1 MSSNKVLLH
10 ACCAPCLTNSIEE
23 LIIEGFEP
31 VVYFYNPNIYPEQ
44 EYLTRKEEL
53 ILFCQKKDYDFILE
67 EGDAEIWQSLC
78 DPLGSAKEGGK
89 RCAVCFGMRLEKTAK
104 MAKEKGFDYFCTT
117 LTISPHKNSKVIN
130 ELGEAF
136 CEKYGVGF
144 LERNFKKNDGFKKSL
159 EISKNYNLFRQAYCG
174 CQYSIRSI

>member
-23 LIIEGFEP
+23 LIIEGFDP

-53 ILFCQKKDYDFILE
+53 ILFCKKKGYELVIE
-67 EGDAEIWQSLC
+67 EGDEGLWHSLC
-78 DPLGSAKEGGK
+78 EPLAKEPEGAK
-89 RCAVCFGMRLEKTAK
+89 RCAVCFEMRLDRAAK
-104 MAKEKGFDYFCTT
+104 YAKERGFDYFCTT

-130 ELGEAF
+130 EIGKSL
-136 CEKYGVGF
+136 CQKYGVDF